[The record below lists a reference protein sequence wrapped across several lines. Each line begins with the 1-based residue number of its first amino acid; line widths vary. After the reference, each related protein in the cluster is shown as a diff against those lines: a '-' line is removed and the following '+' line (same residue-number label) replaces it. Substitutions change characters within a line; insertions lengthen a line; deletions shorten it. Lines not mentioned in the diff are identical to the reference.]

1 LSGRTSE
8 RYLLRFIGG
17 PCDGLEE
24 VSSLAHE
31 RLLRSPSISEM
42 VRAMETADPEQE
54 LPDFSAEYQLVSLDR
69 VRDVAE
75 YRPAR

>member
-1 LSGRTSE
+1 MPARAPE

-24 VSSLAHE
+24 VSSLARE
-31 RLLRSPSISEM
+31 RLLRSPSISDM

-54 LPDFSAEYQLVSLDR
+54 PPDFSAEYQLVSLDR
-69 VRDVAE
+69 EHDVAE

>member
-1 LSGRTSE
+1 MSARTPE

-24 VSSLAHE
+24 VSDLAQE
-31 RLLRSPSISEM
+31 RLLRSPSMSEM
-42 VRAMETADPEQE
+42 MRAIETADPEE
-54 LPDFSAEYQLVSLDR
+54 EPPDFAAEYQLVSLDR
-69 VRDVAE
+69 ERDVAE

>member
-1 LSGRTSE
+1 MTF
-8 RYLLRFIGG
+8 LLRFIGG

-24 VSSLAHE
+24 VAPYADE
-31 RLLRSPSISEM
+31 RVLRSPSISEM
-42 VRAMETADPEQE
+42 VRAMETADPAHD

-69 VRDVAE
+69 ERDVAE

>member
-1 LSGRTSE
+1 MSSHTPE

-24 VSSLAHE
+24 VSNLAHE
-31 RLLRSPSISEM
+31 RLLRSPSLSEM
-42 VRAMETADPEQE
+42 MRAIETADPEE
-54 LPDFSAEYQLVSLDR
+54 KPPDFSAEYQLVSLDR
-69 VRDVAE
+69 ERDVAE